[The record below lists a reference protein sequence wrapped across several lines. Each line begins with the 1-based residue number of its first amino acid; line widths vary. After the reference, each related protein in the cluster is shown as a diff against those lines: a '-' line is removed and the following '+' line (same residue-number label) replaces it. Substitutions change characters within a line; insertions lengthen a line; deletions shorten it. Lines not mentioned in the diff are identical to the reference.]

1 MSEWVWLRLHPEP
14 AHRGSA
20 AAVAGNHGEHGCG
33 LPEHLPA
40 VLPVIAFT
48 VLNSH
53 IAMAM
58 EGAVFYTDE
67 GMRIAFLIGAAAAVL
82 GAIAAVFLPRNIVQI
97 GAEDGVQ
104 QETSLLP
111 AH

>member
-1 MSEWVWLRLHPEP
+1 VPPQLQATTASMV
-14 AHRGSA
+14 
-20 AAVAGNHGEHGCG
+20 AVFQSIF
-33 LPEHLPA
+33 PA

-97 GAEDGVQ
+97 GAEDGAA